1 MSRDF
6 GNYVTCGILA
16 VLFVLFLPVVLLLVA
31 VVAVVQLLTGRRVI
45 RMNRWYQRQ
54 AEPEPPAQEELERE
68 VRASEAIIDAEVV
81 DLPDEP
87 PAGIENRD
95 R

>member
-16 VLFVLFLPVVLLLVA
+16 VLFILFLPVVLLLI
-31 VVAVVQLLTGRRVI
+31 VVLAIVQLLTGRRLI

>member
-16 VLFVLFLPVVLLLVA
+16 VLFIMFLPVVLLLI
-31 VVAVVQLLTGRRVI
+31 VVLAIVQLLTGRRLI

-68 VRASEAIIDAEVV
+68 YARMLGNHEQNKGGSTT
-81 DLPDEP
+81 
-87 PAGIENRD
+87 
-95 R
+95 